1 MSATFPMIIIIMP
14 QKMCQCGQEY
24 GKVCVCV
31 VLLPM
36 LINACQFYSECVCV
50 CARVCMCVCVVADQG
65 D

>member
-1 MSATFPMIIIIMP
+1 MP